1 MATTRQQNLKDDSVW
16 SELYT
21 LLAAPVKKQ
30 VYHVGL
36 QDWRGQEY
44 DLAADVIQEA
54 VVRTFLQIQKAQK
67 GEVLPVLSPFHFS
80 KKVAV
85 NRLYDIA
92 RKEVRLVRPS
102 SDVALQ
108 EKLIA
113 EHWVDST
120 DDILSDIDNTS
131 LFTLIAR
138 SIIDFPE
145 KQRTALLIDLA
156 NHPYVDEGPLQCAFG
171 KMGIRLDSYRALLP
185 RSPAEK
191 CRHSASLCIAY
202 KRLKKVVL
210 THLRLQDEEW
220 SA

>member
-1 MATTRQQNLKDDSVW
+1 MATTRQQNLKDDLVW

-21 LLAAPVKKQ
+21 SLAVPVKKQ

-36 QDWRGQEY
+36 QDWCGQEY
-44 DLAADVIQEA
+44 DLAADVIQDA
-54 VVRTFLQIQKAQK
+54 VVRTFLYIQKAQQ
-67 GEVLPVLSPFHFS
+67 GEVAPILSPFHFS
-80 KKVAV
+80 KKVAA

-92 RKEVRLVRPS
+92 RREVRLVRPS

-113 EHWVDST
+113 EHWVDFT
-120 DDILSDIDNTS
+120 EDILSDIDNSS
-131 LFTLIAR
+131 LFMLIAQ
-138 SIIDFPE
+138 SIVNFPA

-156 NHPYVDEGPLQCAFG
+156 NHPYVDDGPLQRAFG
-171 KMGIRLDSYRALLP
+171 KMGIQLDRYRELLP
-185 RSPAEK
+185 HSPAEK

-202 KRLKKVVL
+202 KRLKTVVL
-210 THLRLQDEEW
+210 THLQLQDKGC